1 MNIASMEA
9 AAGRTV
15 DVAQAALFPPVAR
28 IYGEPMAAMPHDLYI
43 PPDALAIMLD
53 AFEGPLD
60 LLLYLIRKA
69 NVDIL
74 DIPMAPLTRQYL
86 DYIDKMEVSNL
97 ELAAEYLVMAAM
109 LIEIKSRM
117 LLPRPKL
124 GDSDD
129 AEDPRAELVR
139 RLMEYEQ
146 MKIAGQNLNAL
157 PQAERE
163 FFWVETLVEKS
174 LFVRL
179 PEVSV
184 EDLKDA
190 WMAVVRQAVLK
201 RNHKISREEL
211 SVREHMG
218 IILRI
223 LQERGGFV
231 QFEALFDDAMGV
243 PGLVVHFLAM
253 LELGR
258 EKLIRITQTEA
269 FAPIYVNLRGA
280 DDREPNQSWKGA
292 MEPSQVKKILEAAL
306 LAAREPMTTHEMK
319 KMFDEEVSSDILRK
333 LLDQLREDWAERP
346 VELIQLASGW
356 RFRTRAEYL
365 PYLDRLNPERPPKY
379 SRAVLET
386 LAIIAYRQ
394 PVTRGGIEEIRGVAV
409 NTNVIRT
416 LEERGWI
423 DVVGHRDTPGRPALF
438 ATTKKFLDDLGLRS
452 VSELPPLE
460 QISQTL
466 ELNDENQ

>member
-9 AAGRTV
+9 EPGRTG
-15 DVAQAALFPPVAR
+15 DVAQATLFAPVAR
-28 IYGEPMAAMPHDLYI
+28 IYGEPMAALPQDLYI

-124 GDSDD
+124 GDSDE

-231 QFEALFDDAMGV
+231 HFETLFDGAMGV

-269 FAPIYVNLRGA
+269 FAPIYVNLRGV
-280 DDREPNQSWKGA
+280 DDLE
-292 MEPSQVKKILEAAL
+292 LEA
-306 LAAREPMTTHEMK
+306 
-319 KMFDEEVSSDILRK
+319 VSGVEQEAVMDGSDGT
-333 LLDQLREDWAERP
+333 D
-346 VELIQLASGW
+346 SG
-356 RFRTRAEYL
+356 
-365 PYLDRLNPERPPKY
+365 
-379 SRAVLET
+379 
-386 LAIIAYRQ
+386 Q
-394 PVTRGGIEEIRGVAV
+394 
-409 NTNVIRT
+409 
-416 LEERGWI
+416 
-423 DVVGHRDTPGRPALF
+423 
-438 ATTKKFLDDLGLRS
+438 
-452 VSELPPLE
+452 
-460 QISQTL
+460 
-466 ELNDENQ
+466 ENS